1 MHKHGLL
8 DQLYNCNDP
17 ALVLHLA
24 ALVIF
29 TISTQSML
37 HASGRFVSSIFAFLR
52 PVLSDDQNKMLTDFH
67 DLVMKLLTKSSDDV
81 KSTELMAEFDKLI
94 PLVKDLA
101 SNYKKIGVTT
111 AE

>member
-24 ALVIF
+24 ALVMF

-37 HASGRFVSSIFAFLR
+37 HASGRFVSTILAHLR
-52 PVLSDDQNKMLTDFH
+52 PVLSDEQNKMLTDFH
-67 DLVMKLLTKSSDDV
+67 DLVMKLLTSSEEE
-81 KSTELMAEFDKLI
+81 KPTELVAELDKLI

-101 SNYKKIGVTT
+101 SNYKRVGVTS